1 MKKIIALILAVIMM
15 FSMTSVSY
23 AADTA
28 VGTETSATTTIDN
41 YMNYL
46 EEKLEDDGTNFFV
59 KIVIRVVIIFVFIGF
74 IDVEDFDDWFENTA
88 PDIDTDTDN
97 DNTTEDNNSNN
108 DWVDGTEVKLHHS
121 QALPYTQN
129 GITITDIKITKEHY
143 NNIAE
148 GDNLRNYKYNVF
160 IEGKSEKN
168 ISDLNPTLSFDNSD
182 ISYRLSR
189 SLFFN
194 DYNFTINDEGDFT
207 LTDVIYSNYDF
218 NYFIISNV

>member
-28 VGTETSATTTIDN
+28 VGTETSVSTIDN
-41 YMNYL
+41 YMDYL

-74 IDVEDFDDWFENTA
+74 IDVEDFDDWFENTT

-143 NNIAE
+143 NNYWF
-148 GDNLRNYKYNVF
+148 NNYFLYKYTITV
-160 IEGKSEKN
+160 EGFVEETSDPEDENPWVEFN
-168 ISDLNPTLSFDNSD
+168 INFDN
-182 ISYRLSR
+182 
-189 SLFFN
+189 
-194 DYNFTINDEGDFT
+194 DFT
-207 LTDVIYSNYDF
+207 TYGNGFEAEENGTFKNTFERYSQNDNEIFVITTLYS
-218 NYFIISNV
+218 